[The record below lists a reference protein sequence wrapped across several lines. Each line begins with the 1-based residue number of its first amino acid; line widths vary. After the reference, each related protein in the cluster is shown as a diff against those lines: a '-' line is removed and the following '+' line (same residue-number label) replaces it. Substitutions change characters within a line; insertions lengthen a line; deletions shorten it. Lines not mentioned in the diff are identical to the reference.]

1 MMYEAK
7 NHDAQFEHH
16 EPVSDQ
22 ASRYNMLRGKAKEFA
37 TLIDMCCPESREKS
51 LAMDRHYDR
60 PIRPQSGA
68 GAARYADLLPSD
80 ARPQEHR

>member
-51 LAMDRHYDR
+51 LAMTKLEECVMWANKS
-60 PIRPQSGA
+60 IA
-68 GAARYADLLPSD
+68 TN
-80 ARPQEHR
+80 EHQ